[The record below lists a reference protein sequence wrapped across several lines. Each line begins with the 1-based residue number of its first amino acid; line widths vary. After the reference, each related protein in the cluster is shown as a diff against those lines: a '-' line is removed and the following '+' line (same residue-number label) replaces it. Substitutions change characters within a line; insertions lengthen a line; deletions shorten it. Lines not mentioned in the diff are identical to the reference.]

1 MRGAFVDSDESP
13 RFIVDV
19 PFVRLSNAARLSL
32 PMNVRPT
39 LPLFRAIPAP
49 GAPVEFDMDAILAR
63 GQLLERQGKRDE
75 ARALYEATLLEPF
88 ASAPRHAAHLHRL
101 IARALM
107 SDGDFP
113 AAEASVAKALE
124 VSERAGDASGK
135 ARAVNTLAAIHWSQG
150 SHDEA
155 QRLYIEARTI
165 ALEIGDL
172 PVAMMT
178 ASNLGIIATVRGDD
192 AGALRFYES
201 ALSDARGGGLVDE
214 ASNTL
219 VNLGLLHTNMNRFP
233 EADRAFAE
241 AKEACVSVGDL
252 SRLIRV
258 ELHIARLRIK
268 QGEQHS
274 ARAAWEH
281 ATELVTQTGD
291 SAAYGDVEQIGG
303 LIARA
308 DGDVKKS
315 EGHFLRAESIGLE
328 RSDLILQAET
338 AKELADLYRWNGRNK
353 DTLQRLN
360 QAHRLFLQLQARR
373 ELADVDRR
381 TALLEADF
389 LDVARKWGESIEA
402 KDIYTQGHCVR
413 VADLS
418 GAIWSRIGGGD
429 PTSLFWFRIGAL
441 LHDVGKLMVP
451 AEVLNKAGQLN
462 NAEWLLMQQHPTAG
476 VELLAAVEFPW
487 DVRPIV
493 ESHHERW
500 DGRGYPHG
508 LAGEDIPLTA
518 RVLCIAD
525 VYDALTSKRSYK
537 QAFNHDEAMEIMR
550 GDVGTQFDP
559 GLFGTFEDIVRRG
572 TWPLKRLS
580 GPQTALAPPP

>member
-1 MRGAFVDSDESP
+1 
-13 RFIVDV
+13 
-19 PFVRLSNAARLSL
+19 
-32 PMNVRPT
+32 MNVRPT
-39 LPLFRAIPAP
+39 LPLFRVIPTP
-49 GAPVEFDMDAILAR
+49 GAPAEFEMDAILGR
-63 GQLLERQGKRDE
+63 GQVLERQGKRED
-75 ARALYEATLLEPF
+75 ARALYQTTLLEPF
-88 ASAPRHAAHLHRL
+88 ASEPAHTAHLHRL
-101 IARALM
+101 IARALLT
-107 SDGDFP
+107 DGDFA
-113 AAEASVAKALE
+113 AAEESAKTALH
-124 VSERAGDASGK
+124 VSEQAGDVSGK
-135 ARAVNTLAAIHWSQG
+135 ARAVNTLAAIHWTQG

-155 QRLYIEARTI
+155 QRLYLEARKI
-165 ALEIGDL
+165 ALDIGDAR
-172 PVAMMT
+172 VASMT

-192 AGALRFYES
+192 REAMRFYES
-201 ALSDARGGGLVDE
+201 ALSDARSAGLVDE
-214 ASNTL
+214 ATNAL
-219 VNLGLLHTNMNRFP
+219 VNLGLLHMHMNCLG
-233 EADRAFAE
+233 EADQALGE
-241 AKEACVSVGDL
+241 AKEACTAVGDL
-252 SRLIRV
+252 SLLLRV
-258 ELHIARLRIK
+258 ELHIARLRIR
-268 QGEQHS
+268 QGEQH
-274 ARAAWEH
+274 AAKASWER
-281 ATELVTQTGD
+281 ATELANRTGD
-291 SAAYGDVEQIGG
+291 SGAQGEAEQIAG

-308 DGDVKKS
+308 DGEVKKS
-315 EGHFLRAESIGLE
+315 EAHFLRAEAIGSD
-328 RSDLILQAET
+328 RKDLILQAET
-338 AKELADLYRWNGRNK
+338 AKELAELYRWNGRNK

-418 GAIWSRIGGGD
+418 GAIWSRVGGGD
-429 PTSLFWFRIGAL
+429 TMSLFWFRIGAL

-451 AEVLNKAGQLN
+451 AEVLNKSGQLN
-462 NAEWLLMQQHPTAG
+462 NAEWLLMKQHPTAG
-476 VELLAAVEFPW
+476 VELLADVEFPW

-508 LAGEDIPLTA
+508 LGGEEIPLTA

-559 GLFGTFEDIVRRG
+559 DLFGTFEDIVRRG

-580 GPQTALAPPP
+580 GPQRTID

>member
-1 MRGAFVDSDESP
+1 
-13 RFIVDV
+13 
-19 PFVRLSNAARLSL
+19 
-32 PMNVRPT
+32 MNVRPT
-39 LPLFRAIPAP
+39 LPLFRVIPTP
-49 GAPVEFDMDAILAR
+49 GAPAEFEMDAILGR
-63 GQLLERQGKRDE
+63 GQVLERQGKRED
-75 ARALYEATLLEPF
+75 ARALYQATLLEPF
-88 ASAPRHAAHLHRL
+88 ASEPAHTAHLHRL
-101 IARALM
+101 IARALLT
-107 SDGDFP
+107 DGDFA
-113 AAEASVAKALE
+113 AAEESAKTALH
-124 VSERAGDASGK
+124 VSEQAGDVSGK
-135 ARAVNTLAAIHWSQG
+135 ARAVNTLAAIHWTQG

-155 QRLYIEARTI
+155 QRLYLEARKI
-165 ALEIGDL
+165 ALDIGDAR
-172 PVAMMT
+172 VASMT

-192 AGALRFYES
+192 REAMRFYES
-201 ALSDARGGGLVDE
+201 ALSDARSAGLVDE
-214 ASNTL
+214 ATNAL
-219 VNLGLLHTNMNRFP
+219 VNLGLLHMHMNCLG
-233 EADRAFAE
+233 EADQALGE
-241 AKEACVSVGDL
+241 AKEACTAVGDL
-252 SRLIRV
+252 SLLLRV
-258 ELHIARLRIK
+258 ELHIARLRIR
-268 QGEQHS
+268 QGEQH
-274 ARAAWEH
+274 AAKASWER
-281 ATELVTQTGD
+281 ATELANRTGD
-291 SAAYGDVEQIGG
+291 SGAQGEAEQIAG

-308 DGDVKKS
+308 DGEVKKS
-315 EGHFLRAESIGLE
+315 EAHFLRAEAIGSD
-328 RSDLILQAET
+328 RKDLILQAET
-338 AKELADLYRWNGRNK
+338 AKELAELYRWNGRNK

-418 GAIWSRIGGGD
+418 GAIWSRVGGGD
-429 PTSLFWFRIGAL
+429 TMSLFWFRIGAL

-451 AEVLNKAGQLN
+451 AEVLNKSGQLN
-462 NAEWLLMQQHPTAG
+462 NAEWLLMKQHPTAG
-476 VELLAAVEFPW
+476 VELLADVEFPW

-508 LAGEDIPLTA
+508 LGGEEIPLTA

-559 GLFGTFEDIVRRG
+559 DLFGTFEDIVRRG

-580 GPQTALAPPP
+580 GPQRTID

>member
-1 MRGAFVDSDESP
+1 
-13 RFIVDV
+13 
-19 PFVRLSNAARLSL
+19 
-32 PMNVRPT
+32 
-39 LPLFRAIPAP
+39 
-49 GAPVEFDMDAILAR
+49 MDAILAR
-63 GQLLERQGKRDE
+63 GQLLERQGKRDD
-75 ARALYEATLLEPF
+75 ARALYEATLGEPF
-88 ASAPRHAAHLHRL
+88 ASSPTHSAHLHRL

-107 SDGDFP
+107 SDGDFG
-113 AAEASVAKALE
+113 AAEASAATALE
-124 VSERAGDASGK
+124 VSEKAGDAAGR
-135 ARAVNTLAAIHWSQG
+135 ARAVNTLAAIHWTQG

-165 ALEIGDL
+165 ALEIGDAA
-172 PVAMMT
+172 VASMT

-192 AGALRFYES
+192 PDALRFYES
-201 ALSDARGGGLVDE
+201 ALRDARGAGLVDE
-214 ASNTL
+214 AATAL
-219 VNLGLLHTNMNRFP
+219 INLGMLHTHMNRFA

-241 AKEACVSVGDL
+241 AKAMWASVNDL
-252 SRLIRV
+252 RRLILI
-258 ELHIARLRIK
+258 ELHVARLRLK

-274 ARAAWEH
+274 ARAAWER
-281 ATELVTQTGD
+281 ATELAAQTGD
-291 SAAYGDVEQIGG
+291 TAASGDAEQIAG

-308 DGDVKKS
+308 DGEVKKS
-315 EGHFLRAESIGLE
+315 ESHFLRAESIGLE
-328 RSDLILQAET
+328 RRDLILQAET
-338 AKELADLYRWNGRNK
+338 AKELAELYRWNGRNK
-353 DTLQRLN
+353 DTFQRLN

-381 TALLEADF
+381 TAALEADF

-429 PTSLFWFRIGAL
+429 ATSLFWFRIGAL

-462 NAEWLLMQQHPTAG
+462 NAEWLLMKQHPTAG
-476 VELLAAVEFPW
+476 VELLADVEFPW

-508 LAGEDIPLTA
+508 LAGEEIPLTA

-559 GLFGTFEDIVRRG
+559 DLFGTFEDIVRRG

-580 GPQTALAPPP
+580 GPQIAIA

>member
-1 MRGAFVDSDESP
+1 
-13 RFIVDV
+13 
-19 PFVRLSNAARLSL
+19 
-32 PMNVRPT
+32 MNVRPT
-39 LPLFRAIPAP
+39 LPLLRTIPP
-49 GAPVEFDMDAILAR
+49 LSAPVESEMDACLGR

-75 ARALYEATLLEPF
+75 ARALYQATLLEPF
-88 ASAPRHAAHLHRL
+88 ASSPKHTAHLHRL

-107 SDGDFP
+107 TEGDFA
-113 AAEASVAKALE
+113 AAEESVKRALE
-124 VSERAGDASGK
+124 VSEQAGDASGR
-135 ARAVNTLAAIHWSQG
+135 ARAVNTLASVHWTKG

-155 QRLYIEARTI
+155 QQLFIEARKI
-165 ALEIGDL
+165 ALEIGDAW
-172 PVAMMT
+172 VASMT
-178 ASNLGIIATVRGDD
+178 ASNLGVIATIRGDD
-192 AGALRFYES
+192 PEALRFYES
-201 ALSDARGGGLVDE
+201 ALADARGAGLVDE
-214 ASNTL
+214 TTIAL
-219 VNLGLLHTNMNRFP
+219 YNLGVLHLHVNRLA
-233 EADRAFAE
+233 EADRMFEE
-241 AKEACVSVGDL
+241 AKEACETVEDL

-258 ELHIARLRIK
+258 ELYIARLRIK
-268 QGEQHS
+268 QGEQH
-274 ARAAWEH
+274 AAKDAWQRAI
-281 ATELVTQTGD
+281 ELAAQTGD
-291 SAAYGDVEQIGG
+291 TSAQGDAEQIAG

-308 DGDVKKS
+308 DGDIKSS
-315 EGHFLRAESIGLE
+315 EGHLLRAEAIGDE

-360 QAHRLFLQLQARR
+360 QAHRLFLQLRARR

-381 TALLEADF
+381 TALLESDF
-389 LDVARKWGESIEA
+389 IDVARKWGESIEA

-418 GAIWSRIGGGD
+418 GAIWSRVGGGD
-429 PTSLFWFRIGAL
+429 AMSLFWFRIGAL

-462 NAEWLLMQQHPTAG
+462 KAEWELMKQHTTAG
-476 VELLAAVEFPW
+476 VELLADVEFPW

-500 DGRGYPHG
+500 DGKGYPHG
-508 LAGEDIPLTA
+508 LAGEEIPLTA

-537 QAFNHDEAMEIMR
+537 QAFSHDEAMEIMR

-559 GLFGTFEDIVRRG
+559 DLFGTFEDIVRRG

-580 GPQTALAPPP
+580 GPQRTVDF

>member
-1 MRGAFVDSDESP
+1 MK
-13 RFIVDV
+13 
-19 PFVRLSNAARLSL
+19 
-32 PMNVRPT
+32 VRPT
-39 LPLFRAIPAP
+39 LPLLRTIPPP
-49 GAPVEFDMDAILAR
+49 GASADFEMDACLAR

-75 ARALYEATLLEPF
+75 ARALYQASLLEPF
-88 ASAPRHAAHLHRL
+88 AAAPINAAHLHRL

-107 SDGDFP
+107 SDGDFV
-113 AAEASVAKALE
+113 AAEASAKAALE
-124 VSERAGDASGK
+124 VSEGAGDTSGE
-135 ARAVNTLAAIHWSQG
+135 ARAVNTLAAIHWTQG

-155 QRLYIEARTI
+155 QRLYIEARKI
-165 ALEIGDL
+165 ALATGDAL
-172 PVAMMT
+172 VAQMT
-178 ASNLGIIATVRGDD
+178 SSNLGIIATVRGDD
-192 AGALRFYES
+192 VEALRFYES
-201 ALSDARGGGLVDE
+201 ALADARAGGLVDE

-219 VNLGLLHTNMNRFP
+219 VNLGMLHMHMNRLP
-233 EADRAFAE
+233 ESDRALSE
-241 AKEACVSVGDL
+241 AKAAYESVGDL
-252 SRLIRV
+252 SRLIST

-268 QGEQHS
+268 QGEQS
-274 ARAAWEH
+274 AAKSSWERATKLA
-281 ATELVTQTGD
+281 LNTGD
-291 SAAYGDVEQIGG
+291 MGAEADAEQIAG
-303 LIARA
+303 LIART
-308 DGDVKKS
+308 DGDVKQA
-315 EGHFLRAESIGLE
+315 EAHFLRAEAIGAE
-328 RSDLILQAET
+328 RKDLIIQAET

-360 QAHRLFLQLQARR
+360 QAHRLFLQLRARR

-381 TALLEADF
+381 TTLLESDF
-389 LDVARKWGESIEA
+389 IDVARKWGETIEA

-418 GAIWSRIGGGD
+418 GAIWSRVGGGD
-429 PTSLFWFRIGAL
+429 AMSLFWFRIGAL

-451 AEVLNKAGQLN
+451 PEVLNKAGQLN
-462 NAEWLLMQQHPTAG
+462 KVEWELMKRHTTAG
-476 VELLAAVEFPW
+476 VELLADVEFPW

-500 DGRGYPHG
+500 DGKGYPHG
-508 LAGEDIPLTA
+508 LAGEEIPLTA

-537 QAFNHDEAMEIMR
+537 QAFSHDEAMEIMR

-580 GPQTALAPPP
+580 GEQRVIGSP

>member
-1 MRGAFVDSDESP
+1 
-13 RFIVDV
+13 
-19 PFVRLSNAARLSL
+19 
-32 PMNVRPT
+32 
-39 LPLFRAIPAP
+39 
-49 GAPVEFDMDAILAR
+49 VEFEMDACLAR

-75 ARALYEATLLEPF
+75 ARALYQATLLEPF
-88 ASAPRHAAHLHRL
+88 ASAPTHIAHLHRL

-107 SDGDFP
+107 ADGDFP
-113 AAEASVAKALE
+113 AAEASAAKALD
-124 VSERAGDASGK
+124 VSEKAGDAAGK
-135 ARAVNTLAAIHWSQG
+135 ARAINTLAAIHWTQG

-155 QRLYIEARTI
+155 HRLYLEARKI
-165 ALEIGDL
+165 ALDIGDA
-172 PVAMMT
+172 PVASMT

-192 AGALRFYES
+192 PDALRFYES
-201 ALSDARGGGLVDE
+201 ALADARSAGLVDE
-214 ASNTL
+214 ATNAL
-219 VNLGLLHTNMNRFP
+219 VNLGLLHLHMNRLA
-233 EADRAFAE
+233 EADRALGD
-241 AKEACVSVGDL
+241 AKDACARVGDL
-252 SRLIRV
+252 SRLLRI

-268 QGEQHS
+268 QGEQHA
-274 ARAAWEH
+274 ARAAWER
-281 ATELVTQTGD
+281 ATELAAQTGD
-291 SAAYGDVEQIGG
+291 TAAYGDAEQIAG

-315 EGHFLRAESIGLE
+315 EGHFLRAESIGSD
-328 RSDLILQAET
+328 RKDLILQAET
-338 AKELADLYRWNGRNK
+338 AKELAELYRWNGRNK

-360 QAHRLFLQLQARR
+360 QAHRLFVQLRARR

-418 GAIWSRIGGGD
+418 GAIWSRVGGGD
-429 PTSLFWFRIGAL
+429 AMSLFWFRIGAL

-462 NAEWLLMQQHPTAG
+462 NAEWELMKQHTTAG
-476 VELLAAVEFPW
+476 VELLADVEFPW
-487 DVRPIV
+487 DMRPIV
-493 ESHHERW
+493 QSHHERW

-508 LAGEDIPLTA
+508 LAGEEIPLTA

-559 GLFGTFEDIVRRG
+559 ELFGTFEDIVRRG

-580 GPQTALAPPP
+580 GPQRVIGSA